1 MKFIVT
7 GGAGFIGSHLVE
19 ALSKNKNN
27 KIIVIDNL
35 STGRL
40 SNLKNIKNFKFI
52 NSDINSIKKINKY
65 FKNVDCVFHLAALA
79 DIVPSIEKPQQ
90 YVESNVI
97 GTTKLMELCRHN
109 KVKKIIYS
117 ASSSCYG
124 IPKKYPSK
132 ETESIDPRYPYALT
146 KYLGEEIVM
155 HWAKIYK
162 INAISLR
169 LFNVYGTRS
178 RTSGTY
184 GAMFGTFLAQKVN
197 NKPYTIVGSG
207 NQKRDFVHV
216 DDVIKAIILALKS
229 NYKNEIFNVGSGN
242 PISVNTIT
250 KILKGPITKIPK
262 RPGEPEITHADIT
275 KIKKYLKWK
284 PMINIHEGINNLLD
298 HIDYWK
304 EAIVWNKSTIKK
316 ATKTWF
322 KYLK

>member
-1 MKFIVT
+1 
-7 GGAGFIGSHLVE
+7 
-19 ALSKNKNN
+19 
-27 KIIVIDNL
+27 
-35 STGRL
+35 
-40 SNLKNIKNFKFI
+40 
-52 NSDINSIKKINKY
+52 
-65 FKNVDCVFHLAALA
+65 
-79 DIVPSIEKPQQ
+79 
-90 YVESNVI
+90 
-97 GTTKLMELCRHN
+97 
-109 KVKKIIYS
+109 
-117 ASSSCYG
+117 
-124 IPKKYPSK
+124 
-132 ETESIDPRYPYALT
+132 
-146 KYLGEEIVM
+146 M

-216 DDVIKAIILALKS
+216 DDVIKAIMLALKS
-229 NYKNEIFNVGSGN
+229 TYKNEIFNVGSGN
-242 PISVNTIT
+242 PISVNTIIE
-250 KILKGPITKIPK
+250 ILKGPIIKIPK